1 MTLRVIS
8 ILNKEADCM
17 KTDLPMAPIAHIEK
31 RVAKRARISLSSFFS
46 NVLLLE
52 GTFIEF
58 IITCDSFPTGVNS
71 KHDKITSSDFQIKYT
86 GNRMIPILLSHAQ

>member
-1 MTLRVIS
+1 
-8 ILNKEADCM
+8 M
-17 KTDLPMAPIAHIEK
+17 KTDLPIAPITHIEK

-58 IITCDSFPTGVNS
+58 IITFVSCPVNMTAPTMYSVLRRLHPRRSNWFGERGIVCLSTIRFPVNV
-71 KHDKITSSDFQIKYT
+71 
-86 GNRMIPILLSHAQ
+86 